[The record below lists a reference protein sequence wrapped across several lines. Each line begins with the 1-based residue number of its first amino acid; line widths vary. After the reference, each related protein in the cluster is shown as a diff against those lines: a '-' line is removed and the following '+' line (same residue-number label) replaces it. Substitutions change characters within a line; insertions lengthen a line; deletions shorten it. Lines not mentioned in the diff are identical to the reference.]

1 MYIDI
6 RNSISYN
13 ETTPQY
19 LVVDFAN
26 GRYAPQNKEIIG
38 ITEREAY
45 ELL

>member
-6 RNSISYN
+6 RNGISYN

-19 LVVDFAN
+19 LVVDFVN
-26 GRYAPQNKEIIG
+26 GCHALQNKEIIG
-38 ITEREAY
+38 ISEREAY